1 MARGTHVTAHSKYNS
16 ITTPSCSHAQL
27 LTRLT
32 PVANLQG
39 FTAFRRSGRVLY
51 RKRSR
56 PSAGGKEGVAAQG
69 VAARKD
75 AADAQDAEDDL
86 RALASVRDLA

>member
-1 MARGTHVTAHSKYNS
+1 MHGTRHTRHS
-16 ITTPSCSHAQL
+16 PQQVQQHHHAQL

-69 VAARKD
+69 VAARED